1 MLKKEI
7 TFEDFNGE
15 KTTETI
21 YFNLTKSEMIEME
34 VGYEDGLDATIKRII
49 KTNDRQ
55 NLIKEFK
62 KIILAA
68 YGEKSEDGKKFV
80 KSDAIREAFQQT
92 AAYDA
97 MFMELAT
104 NAESAASFM
113 KGILPKDMAAEVA
126 RLENETVAPPQS
138 LAAPTPPSA

>member
-15 KTTETI
+15 KTTETL

-34 VGYEDGLDATIKRII
+34 ADYQEGLDATIKRII

-55 NLIKEFK
+55 GLIREFK
-62 KIILAA
+62 KIILKS
-68 YGEKSEDGKKFV
+68 YGEKSEDGKRFM
-80 KSDAIREAFQQT
+80 KSDAIRDAFTQT

-104 NAESAASFM
+104 NDISAANFM
-113 KGILPKDMAAEVA
+113 KGILPKDMQAEVA
-126 RLENETVAPPQS
+126 RLDNETPAPPS
-138 LAAPTPPSA
+138 LAAPTLPSA

>member
-1 MLKKEI
+1 MLKREI

-15 KTTETI
+15 QATETLW
-21 YFNLTKSEMIEME
+21 FHLSKSEMIELDADHE
-34 VGYEDGLDATIKRII
+34 GGLDATIKRII

-55 NLIKEFK
+55 GLVREFK
-62 KIILAA
+62 RLILLA
-68 YGEKSEDGKKFV
+68 YGEKSEDGKRFV

-104 NAESAASFM
+104 NDVAAANFM

-126 RLENETVAPPQS
+126 KLENET
-138 LAAPTPPSA
+138 PTPPPSQLPAPSV

>member
-7 TFEDFNGE
+7 TFEDFNGD
-15 KTTETI
+15 KTTETL

-34 VGYEDGLDATIKRII
+34 ADYEEGLDATIKRII

-55 NLIKEFK
+55 GLIREFK
-62 KIILAA
+62 KIILKS
-68 YGEKSEDGKKFV
+68 YGEKSEDGKRFM
-80 KSDAIREAFQQT
+80 KSDAIRDAFTQT

-104 NAESAASFM
+104 NDIAAAAFM
-113 KGILPKDMAAEVA
+113 KGILPKDMQAEVA
-126 RLENETVAPPQS
+126 RLDNETPAPPS
-138 LAAPTPPSA
+138 LAAPTLPSA

>member
-1 MLKKEI
+1 MLKREI

-15 KTTETI
+15 KVTETLW
-21 YFNLTKSEMIEME
+21 FHLSKSEMIEMDANHE
-34 VGYEDGLDATIKRII
+34 GGLEATIKRIM

-55 NLIKEFK
+55 GLVREFQNL
-62 KIILAA
+62 LLLA
-68 YGEKSEDGKKFV
+68 YGQKSEDGRKFI
-80 KSDAIREAFQQT
+80 KSDALREEFKQT

-104 NAESAASFM
+104 DDKAAANFM

-126 RLENETVAPPQS
+126 RLDNETPTAPNLP
-138 LAAPTPPSA
+138 LPAPNV

>member
-15 KTTETI
+15 KTTETL

-34 VGYEDGLDATIKRII
+34 ADYQEGLDATIKRII

-55 NLIKEFK
+55 GLIREFK
-62 KIILAA
+62 KIILKS
-68 YGEKSEDGKKFV
+68 YGEKSEDGKRFM
-80 KSDAIREAFQQT
+80 KSDAIRDAFTQT

-104 NAESAASFM
+104 NDIAAAAFM
-113 KGILPKDMAAEVA
+113 KGILPKDMQAEVA
-126 RLENETVAPPQS
+126 RLDNETPAPPS
-138 LAAPTPPSA
+138 LAAPTLPSA